1 MINNLRKNL
10 KSNKKTLKIKVNTN
24 EHIRLTLII
33 GLIAFVSGV
42 FFINNLSIGELKEN
56 FETSYNKSFNR
67 EVLTRKTFIEI
78 LGYEPKDHEL
88 APFAEEWLRPLSPDQ
103 VFLNYF
109 GFFFFYI
116 TPIVIFLFILCYP
129 RNQPIVCDRERR
141 VIYTVSFN
149 RLYIFQLQ
157 NLDKRYYTPITF
169 LKMDNK
175 TGVFQP
181 VDGALH
187 DSLHV
192 NLQRADKPEVIKTF
206 RCGSIPVVDAY
217 FGKVIRD
224 FVADYFYGDLDEK
237 DLYQSKN
244 SFSILDP
251 IRWFFDYPLCYYRDR
266 TRDKKI
272 LARVDQYIAD
282 NPKPFIS
289 DGTPSKEQVVAEHNT
304 KKGNYHRYYNGL
316 IPDYD

>member
-10 KSNKKTLKIKVNTN
+10 KPKNNRILIKVNTN
-24 EHIRLTLII
+24 EHIRLTILV
-33 GLIAFVSGV
+33 GFLAFTSGV
-42 FFINNLSIGELKEN
+42 FFLNFSTIDEFIKAFLWDYRSAFDRDYFIRKLYYTLYNHFPNEEEFRIFSKTRPSRDYSRTIGKMVA
-56 FETSYNKSFNR
+56 FS
-67 EVLTRKTFIEI
+67 
-78 LGYEPKDHEL
+78 
-88 APFAEEWLRPLSPDQ
+88 
-103 VFLNYF
+103 
-109 GFFFFYI
+109 FFYI
-116 TPIVIFLFILCYP
+116 SPVIMLLLFFCYP

-169 LKMDNK
+169 LKMDDK

-181 VDGALH
+181 VDGAIH

-192 NLQRADKPEVIKTF
+192 NLQRADKSEVIKTF

-244 SFSILDP
+244 SFSIFDP

-289 DGTPSKEQVVAEHNT
+289 DGTPSKEQVVAEHKT

-316 IPDYD
+316 VPEWD

>member
-1 MINNLRKNL
+1 M
-10 KSNKKTLKIKVNTN
+10 
-24 EHIRLTLII
+24 
-33 GLIAFVSGV
+33 
-42 FFINNLSIGELKEN
+42 
-56 FETSYNKSFNR
+56 
-67 EVLTRKTFIEI
+67 
-78 LGYEPKDHEL
+78 
-88 APFAEEWLRPLSPDQ
+88 
-103 VFLNYF
+103 
-109 GFFFFYI
+109 
-116 TPIVIFLFILCYP
+116 
-129 RNQPIVCDRERR
+129 
-141 VIYTVSFN
+141 SFN

-175 TGVFQP
+175 IGVFQP

-192 NLQRADKPEVIKTF
+192 NLQRADKPDVIKTF

>member
-1 MINNLRKNL
+1 MIKNLRRNLQPKN
-10 KSNKKTLKIKVNTN
+10 KTILIKVNTN
-24 EHIRLTLII
+24 EHIRLTLLVGFLAFTSGIFYFNFSTIDDFLKTAIWEYRYAFDWDYII
-33 GLIAFVSGV
+33 R
-42 FFINNLSIGELKEN
+42 EN
-56 FETSYNKSFNR
+56 FFKTFGYLPSDEVFKSYLETSPPR
-67 EVLTRKTFIEI
+67 PRGHFIETI
-78 LGYEPKDHEL
+78 I
-88 APFAEEWLRPLSPDQ
+88 PFI
-103 VFLNYF
+103 
-109 GFFFFYI
+109 FFYI
-116 TPIVIFLFILCYP
+116 SPVIMLLLFFCYP

-169 LKMDNK
+169 LKMDDK

-181 VDGALH
+181 VDGVLH

-192 NLQRADKPEVIKTF
+192 NLQRADKPDVIKTF

-316 IPDYD
+316 VPDYD

>member
-1 MINNLRKNL
+1 MIKNLRRNLQPKNKPIL
-10 KSNKKTLKIKVNTN
+10 IKVNTN
-24 EHIRLTLII
+24 EHIRLTLLVGFLAFTSGVIFLNFSSIDDFLKTLNWDYRRAFDRDYILRDTFFKLYDHLPNDEEFKLFYETRPPRDYSKVI
-33 GLIAFVSGV
+33 GRRIAF
-42 FFINNLSIGELKEN
+42 
-56 FETSYNKSFNR
+56 T
-67 EVLTRKTFIEI
+67 
-78 LGYEPKDHEL
+78 
-88 APFAEEWLRPLSPDQ
+88 
-103 VFLNYF
+103 
-109 GFFFFYI
+109 FFYI
-116 TPIVIFLFILCYP
+116 SPVIMLLLFFCYP

-175 TGVFQP
+175 IGVFQP

-192 NLQRADKPEVIKTF
+192 NLQRADKPDVIKTF

-289 DGTPSKEQVVAEHNT
+289 DGTPSKEQVVAEHKT

-316 IPDYD
+316 VPDYD